1 MKISPSNENI
11 IPTLEYDLNYMTLLD
26 FVSFLREGDII

>member
-11 IPTLEYDLNYMTLLD
+11 KSTLEYDLNATRYKNHRNSHNFD
-26 FVSFLREGDII
+26 DI